1 MMRGSITFRLSLL
14 FALTTIA
21 LLAGISAF
29 LYHFLDNE
37 MMQRDHEELIGKVEL
52 FRHQLS
58 TVDTLSQIQ
67 TTPNEFR
74 DVIIGHPYL
83 HLTLMDKTGNVLLA
97 SGERFPNLK
106 PLKQPVA
113 VDAVPLSTDIQMP
126 TQNRPYHMVAA
137 WGALGEGAGEQA
149 LIVLSLDARETQA
162 LLVDYRRALFAAILF
177 GGLSAA
183 ALGFFVAR
191 NGLRPLRQM
200 AVTASNISASHLEHR
215 LAEQNVPQELRVLAT
230 TFNAMLERLRD
241 SFSRLSDF
249 SSDLAHELRTPIN
262 NLMGQSQV
270 VLSRVRNA
278 EEYRNVLESNL
289 EEYDRLARMI
299 GDMLFLAKA
308 DNTRA
313 PLHVKKFD
321 LRAELDKVT
330 EFYEVLAEEAHLDIV
345 CEGEG
350 SVAADPIMAQRA
362 IANLISNAIRHSPH
376 GGIIHASITSLH
388 DNVTLRIS
396 NPGHG
401 IPDEHLARVFDR
413 FYQVDDARERSDA
426 GTGLGLAI
434 VKSIMRLHGGD
445 VSVVSELGKE
455 TAFTLQFPNNSI
467 QTHKALE

>member
-1 MMRGSITFRLSLL
+1 MTRGSITFRLSVL

-37 MMQRDHEELIGKVEL
+37 MMQRDHEELVGKVEL

-58 TVDTLSQIQ
+58 TVNALSQIQ

-74 DVIIGHPYL
+74 DVIIGHPHL
-83 HLTLMDKTGNVLLA
+83 HLTLLDKSGNVLLT
-97 SGERFPNLK
+97 SGEPIPALI
-106 PLKQPVA
+106 PLREPVA
-113 VDAVPLSTDIQMP
+113 IDAVPQDADIQMP
-126 TQNRPYHMVAA
+126 TESRPYHLVAA
-137 WGALGEGAGEQA
+137 WGAVNDGNGEQA
-149 LIVLSLDARETQA
+149 LIVLSLDARETQ
-162 LLVDYRRALFAAILF
+162 LLLADYRRALFAAILF

-183 ALGFFVAR
+183 ALGFFIAS
-191 NGLRPLRQM
+191 NSLRPLRQM
-200 AVTASNISASHLEHR
+200 AVTASHISASQLEHR
-215 LAEQNVPQELRVLAT
+215 LEEQNVPQELKVLAT

-270 VLSRVRNA
+270 ALSRVRSDA
-278 EEYRNVLESNL
+278 EYRNVLESNL

-308 DNTRA
+308 DNTQA
-313 PLHVKKFD
+313 PMNVGRFN
-321 LRAELDKVT
+321 LRSELDKVT
-330 EFYEVLAEEAHLDIV
+330 DFYEALADENNLKII

-350 SVAADPIMAQRA
+350 TIAADQIMTQRA
-362 IANLISNAIRHSPH
+362 IGNVLSNAIRHTLPGNS
-376 GGIIHASITSLH
+376 IKASIITAGDSVSLH
-388 DNVTLRIS
+388 IS
-396 NPGHG
+396 NPGAG
-401 IPDEHLARVFDR
+401 ISPEHLTRVFDR

-445 VSVVSELGKE
+445 ATVVSHPGM
-455 TAFTLQFPNNSI
+455 TTFTLTFP
-467 QTHKALE
+467 QVAAV